1 MATWV
6 DEFQCLNCS
15 KNGRLSRS
23 MDGVFSIDSEKKMLD
38 VSTEG
43 LCAPFIVTSGDM
55 GLRVSVLA
63 YFVIRIEGSI

>member
-1 MATWV
+1 
-6 DEFQCLNCS
+6 
-15 KNGRLSRS
+15 